1 MQDELVLVTGG
12 SGFLGSHC
20 IVKLLEKGYRV
31 RTTVRRPEREA
42 ELRKL
47 LANAGAD
54 ASKLEFAIAD
64 LSADAGWRE
73 AAAGCA
79 FVLHV
84 ASPFPEKQPANEDE
98 LIVPARDGTLRVLR
112 AARDAGV
119 RRVVLTSSFAAIGYQ
134 GTPKQEP
141 FTEADW
147 TDVTADI
154 TPYVKSK
161 TVAERAAWD
170 FVRTDGAGL
179 ELTVINP
186 VGIFGPLLGPDYPAS
201 IASVRSMLEGRVPF
215 LPRLMFGVVDVRDVA
230 DLHIAAMTAPAA
242 AGQRFIAVAGNFM
255 TVKEIAQALK
265 HGLGPGA
272 SRVSTRVLPDWV
284 VRIAGL
290 FSSTARQAGKAE
302 LGRTK
307 NASSEKAR
315 RLLGWQP
322 RSRDEAI
329 VASGRSLIDR
339 GLLKR

>member
-1 MQDELVLVTGG
+1 MPGELVLVTGG

-42 ELRKL
+42 ELRTL
-47 LANAGAD
+47 LANAGVD
-54 ASKLEFAIAD
+54 ARQLEFAVAD
-64 LSADAGWRE
+64 LSADAAWRE

-98 LIVPARDGTLRVLR
+98 LIIPARDGSLRVLR

-119 RRVVLTSSFAAIGYQ
+119 KRVVLTSSFAAVGYRRA
-134 GTPKQEP
+134 PKREP

-147 TDVTADI
+147 TDEKADI

-161 TVAERAAWD
+161 TVAERAAWE
-170 FVRTDGAGL
+170 FVRGDGAGL
-179 ELTVINP
+179 ELAVINP

-201 IASVRSMLEGRVPF
+201 IASVKSMLEGSVPF

-230 DLHIAAMTAPAA
+230 DLHIAAMTAPTA
-242 AGQRFIAVAGNFM
+242 AGERFIAVAGDFM

-265 HGLGPGA
+265 HALGSAA

-284 VRIAGL
+284 VRVAGL
-290 FSSTARQAGKAE
+290 FSATARQAGKAE

-322 RSRDEAI
+322 RSREEAI